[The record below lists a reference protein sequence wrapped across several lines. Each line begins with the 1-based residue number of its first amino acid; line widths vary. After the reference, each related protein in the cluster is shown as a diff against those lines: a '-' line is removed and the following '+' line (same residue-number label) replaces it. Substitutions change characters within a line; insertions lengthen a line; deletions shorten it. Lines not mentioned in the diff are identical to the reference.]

1 MKLKE
6 EIANINKQS
15 EKIAQIRK
23 DINNLFKEM
32 E

>member
-6 EIANINKQS
+6 EIVKINKDS
-15 EKIAQIRK
+15 DEIAQIRE
-23 DINNLFKEM
+23 DIINLFKEM

>member
-6 EIANINKQS
+6 EIAKINKDT
-15 EKIAQIRK
+15 EEIAQIRE
-23 DINNLFKEM
+23 DIINLFKEM

>member
-15 EKIAQIRK
+15 EKIAQIRE

-32 E
+32 N

>member
-6 EIANINKQS
+6 EISNINKQS
-15 EKIAQIRK
+15 EEIAQIRE
-23 DINNLFKEM
+23 DIINLFKEM

>member
-6 EIANINKQS
+6 EIENINRES
-15 EKIAQIRK
+15 EEISQIRE
-23 DINNLFKEM
+23 DIINLFKEM